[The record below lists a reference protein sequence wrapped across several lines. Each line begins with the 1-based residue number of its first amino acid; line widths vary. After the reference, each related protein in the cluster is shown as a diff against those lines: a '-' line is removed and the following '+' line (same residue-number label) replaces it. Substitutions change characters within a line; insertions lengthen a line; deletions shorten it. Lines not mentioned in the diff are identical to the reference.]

1 MRFEDFAQFD
11 IAYDGLRYGTGL
23 TWSKEGSALERVL
36 QDRRDAFRSVKVCR
50 ADLMRYFLWESA
62 DVSSGLARAMMTL
75 RPAILEG
82 KGAVIGLDEGASLL
96 AYGKPSNDAFLT
108 NNQDGKLNIMMA
120 NGEPLVFNYG
130 TDLDW
135 RQTNLLLHAA
145 LTSGDL
151 PSYVV
156 ADDSIRPIVVPRYY
170 WNQIPPTYA
179 DPVFKGVDPA
189 DPGIGTMILLSRSE
203 FEEWRASLRPAEP
216 SKHIVRVTAT
226 NANLPRLSDAMLH
239 KWFSKLS
246 DADKERPQ
254 ETLLAECKK
263 AHPKYSIARQR
274 IRNLTPN
281 RTRGPKPFGRKATA

>member
-1 MRFEDFAQFD
+1 M
-11 IAYDGLRYGTGL
+11 
-23 TWSKEGSALERVL
+23 
-36 QDRRDAFRSVKVCR
+36 
-50 ADLMRYFLWESA
+50 
-62 DVSSGLARAMMTL
+62 
-75 RPAILEG
+75 
-82 KGAVIGLDEGASLL
+82 
-96 AYGKPSNDAFLT
+96 
-108 NNQDGKLNIMMA
+108 
-120 NGEPLVFNYG
+120 
-130 TDLDW
+130 
-135 RQTNLLLHAA
+135 
-145 LTSGDL
+145 
-151 PSYVV
+151 
-156 ADDSIRPIVVPRYY
+156 
-170 WNQIPPTYA
+170 
-179 DPVFKGVDPA
+179 FKGVDPA